1 MYCFGIIIQVREFNM
16 STSNFNPS
24 ARIKLVSFSKVYSHA
39 IINKYATQSTSLKS
53 EKKLLLQSHC
63 VSNKNTCV
71 RMYLSLIKIKIEI
84 FKNRC

>member
-16 STSNFNPS
+16 STSNFNTS
-24 ARIKLVSFSKVYSHA
+24 ARIKLLSFSKVYSHA
-39 IINKYATQSTSLKS
+39 IINKYAIQSTSLKS
-53 EKKLLLQSHC
+53 EKKLLQSHC